1 MQHLHAPSNGG
12 GKFFRI
18 DYKAWIIW
26 TSWTYN
32 LYHRHQ
38 ACVLKL
44 SCFCMFPK
52 LLLAGMVSLNSNMA
66 GFPKG
71 HLVNASKI
79 STTTAK
85 YMIQKKLHLCFFPV
99 VNLFIYLWHQRE
111 FQKRNQE
118 YRKYSKHQDSMKIEV
133 LACYI
138 IILNSSKL
146 ILRKMGIA

>member
-1 MQHLHAPSNGG
+1 
-12 GKFFRI
+12 
-18 DYKAWIIW
+18 
-26 TSWTYN
+26 
-32 LYHRHQ
+32 
-38 ACVLKL
+38 
-44 SCFCMFPK
+44 MFPK

-79 STTTAK
+79 LTTTAK

-99 VNLFIYLWHQRE
+99 VNLFIYLWHQGIP
-111 FQKRNQE
+111 KRNQE
-118 YRKYSKHQDSMKIEV
+118 YRKYSKHQDSTKIEV
-133 LACYI
+133 IACYI

>member
-1 MQHLHAPSNGG
+1 MNYLNKLNIQFVPQAPSL
-12 GKFFRI
+12 R
-18 DYKAWIIW
+18 
-26 TSWTYN
+26 S
-32 LYHRHQ
+32 Q
-38 ACVLKL
+38 AV
-44 SCFCMFPK
+44 
-52 LLLAGMVSLNSNMA
+52 LLLYVPKASA
-66 GFPKG
+66 CWDGFSEQQHGRLPEG
-71 HLVNASKI
+71 ASSKC
-79 STTTAK
+79 
-85 YMIQKKLHLCFFPV
+85 IQNINHNCQIHDPKKLHLCFFPV